1 MENKLAI
8 ITGSSSGLGRAYA
21 IALASKGWDLLITG
35 RRIERLSL
43 LKQEILSEY
52 AVKVKI
58 VIADFTIES
67 QFDNLLSEINSLQ
80 NVGLLVNNAGFGSR
94 KGFFVEEYKTQQKML
109 QVHINATSRLI
120 YEVVPKMI
128 MNKGGAVINVSSLS
142 AFFPSPL
149 NYFYCASKAFLLS
162 FSECLHIDLIDKNI
176 KVQALCPGFVK
187 TEFHSRIHQQEQVHN
202 WKEKIFW
209 MNPDV
214 VVKQS
219 LKNLNRKKVVCIP
232 GFVNRVLYLLS
243 AIVPKRLYYFLMG
256 KNAQSANHM
265 HYEKL
270 LITKRKLAYT

>member
-8 ITGSSSGLGRAYA
+8 ITGASSGLGRAYA
-21 IALASKGWDLLITG
+21 IALASTGWDLLITG
-35 RRIERLSL
+35 RRVERLSL
-43 LKQEILSEY
+43 LKQEILSKY

-67 QFDNLLSEINSLQ
+67 QFDNLLSEINCLQ

-176 KVQALCPGFVK
+176 KIQALCPGFVK
-187 TEFHSRIHQQEQVHN
+187 TEFHSRIHQQRQVHN

-265 HYEKL
+265 HYKKL
-270 LITKRKLAYT
+270 LITKRKLAYS